1 MMHIVDVDPLVG
13 REIAGYSIESV
24 LGRGAMGVVYLA
36 RQSSPDRRVALK
48 LINPAFA
55 DDEAFRRRFLRES
68 AAAAAIDH
76 PHILPVYAAGEADG
90 TLFIAMRAVEG
101 RDLREVLRAS
111 GDLDLE
117 RVVTVASQ
125 VGGALDA
132 AHARGLVHR
141 DVKPGNILVAREG
154 AADGTDYCYLT
165 DFGVSTWTSASAATL
180 TSTGQMVGSLNYA
193 APEQI
198 EGRAVDGRAD
208 LYSLACV
215 LDECL
220 TGRPPFSGRSAAG
233 ILHAHLHEEP
243 APPSSLRPE
252 LPPAVDAVI
261 GRGLRKRPEERYGS
275 CRELA
280 ADLRSALAGG
290 SVEPTIRRVLE
301 PIPPAPPPSRSTRPL
316 AIAAAVV
323 LVAAIAAAAAFVIGA
338 NRSTTPPPSGSPSGP
353 NAPLIRTGVQVTAT
367 HTAPSSTDAA
377 GNVVTYLPGNVI
389 DGIVQTAWRTPGNG
403 RGESLTLLF
412 DTPIQIV
419 RIGLIP
425 GYAKTDPE
433 TGVNRFEQNRIITQ
447 VRYVMPGSPSVTQT
461 FRPAPVPQF
470 VRVGATTSRIT
481 VEILGTTEPGGLDY
495 TAISEIYV
503 YGFSR

>member
-1 MMHIVDVDPLVG
+1 
-13 REIAGYSIESV
+13 
-24 LGRGAMGVVYLA
+24 
-36 RQSSPDRRVALK
+36 
-48 LINPAFA
+48 
-55 DDEAFRRRFLRES
+55 
-68 AAAAAIDH
+68 
-76 PHILPVYAAGEADG
+76 
-90 TLFIAMRAVEG
+90 
-101 RDLREVLRAS
+101 
-111 GDLDLE
+111 
-117 RVVTVASQ
+117 
-125 VGGALDA
+125 
-132 AHARGLVHR
+132 
-141 DVKPGNILVAREG
+141 
-154 AADGTDYCYLT
+154 
-165 DFGVSTWTSASAATL
+165 
-180 TSTGQMVGSLNYA
+180 MVGSLNYA

-261 GRGLRKRPEERYGS
+261 GRGLRKRAEERYGS

-290 SVEPTIRRVLE
+290 SVEPTIRRALE
-301 PIPPAPPPSRSTRPL
+301 PIPPAPPSSRSTRPL

-323 LVAAIAAAAAFVIGA
+323 LVAAIAAAAAFVIGG
-338 NRSTTPPPSGSPSGP
+338 NDSTTPPPSRSPSGP

-389 DGIVQTAWRTPGNG
+389 DGDVRTAWRTPGNG

-481 VEILGTTEPGGLDY
+481 VEILGTTAPGGLDY

-503 YGFSR
+503 YGFPR